1 MKSREDQRG
10 FILVEFIISL
20 ILIGIIGVFTS
31 LFIYTGV
38 NGYLNAKEHT
48 EAALKAQVALD
59 RIRLELLN
67 IEEISTFDV
76 STADHTIVYKSEVL
90 SPGLDRTLKYHS
102 DVNKQYITIK
112 VDTGP
117 EYKLLNNVSSFA
129 MVMSTDNLDGVD
141 GAKEEV
147 ANIGVSFTI
156 GKIGKAFEADIYPR
170 NMLEDPS
177 P

>member
-1 MKSREDQRG
+1 M
-10 FILVEFIISL
+10 LVEFIISL
-20 ILIGIIGVFTS
+20 ILIGMIGVFTS

-59 RIRLELLN
+59 RIRMELLN

-76 STADHTIVYKSEVL
+76 STADHNIVYKSEVL
-90 SPGLDRTLKYHS
+90 SPGLNRTLKYHS
-102 DVNKQYITIK
+102 GADKEYITIK

-117 EYKLLNNVSSFA
+117 ENRLLNNVSSFA
-129 MVMSTDNLDGVD
+129 MVMSTENIDGID
-141 GAKEEV
+141 GPKEEIT
-147 ANIGVSFTI
+147 NIGVTF
-156 GKIGKAFEADIYPR
+156 KIGDIGTEFKADIYPR